1 MNKSLEIYRAC
12 LGKAKWDWHNRAI
25 RHLILIGKAPNTF
38 YLFIFFQVKQ
48 NFLPFQLFCFLFFN
62 FLNVKAGL
70 FQTLTLFGY
79 MKFFIVVFIL
89 SSQIQRHC
97 STDWILTEEQ
107 LDVRVGP
114 SAGVLSFS
122 YFIISLVHFLHA
134 AACHSSKPLDTIN
147 RNETKILNT
156 AKFKKNLYK
165 VIIRWSTFI

>member
-1 MNKSLEIYRAC
+1 MSWKSKMRLAQSC
-12 LGKAKWDWHNRAI
+12 HQTPNSDWKSSQHF
-25 RHLILIGKAPNTF
+25 LF
-38 YLFIFFQVKQ
+38 YFIFFQVKQ
-48 NFLPFQLFCFLFFN
+48 NFLPFQLFSFLFFN

-79 MKFFIVVFIL
+79 MKFCIVVFIL

-97 STDWILTEEQ
+97 STDWILSAGRNLTEEQ

-156 AKFKKNLYK
+156 AKFKKKNLYK

>member
-1 MNKSLEIYRAC
+1 MRLAQSCHQTPNSDWKSSQ
-12 LGKAKWDWHNRAI
+12 H
-25 RHLILIGKAPNTF
+25 F
-38 YLFIFFQVKQ
+38 LFIYFFSSKTK
-48 NFLPFQLFCFLFFN
+48 FSSFPAFLFCFVFFN

-79 MKFFIVVFIL
+79 MKFCTVVFIL

-97 STDWILTEEQ
+97 STDWILSASRNLTEEQ

-114 SAGVLSFS
+114 SAGVLPFS

-156 AKFKKNLYK
+156 AKFKKKSVESNY
-165 VIIRWSTFI
+165 

>member
-1 MNKSLEIYRAC
+1 MSWKSKMRLAQSC
-12 LGKAKWDWHNRAI
+12 HQTPNSDWKSSQHF
-25 RHLILIGKAPNTF
+25 LF
-38 YLFIFFQVKQ
+38 YFIFFSSKTK
-48 NFLPFQLFCFLFFN
+48 FSSFPAFLFCFVFFN

-79 MKFFIVVFIL
+79 MKFCIVVFIL

-97 STDWILTEEQ
+97 STDWILSAGRNLTEEQ

-156 AKFKKNLYK
+156 AKLKKKKSVESNY
-165 VIIRWSTFI
+165 

>member
-1 MNKSLEIYRAC
+1 MSWKSKMRLAQSC
-12 LGKAKWDWHNRAI
+12 HQTPNSDWKSSQHFLFI
-25 RHLILIGKAPNTF
+25 
-38 YLFIFFQVKQ
+38 YLFFSSKTKFSSFPAFF
-48 NFLPFQLFCFLFFN
+48 FSFLFFN

-79 MKFFIVVFIL
+79 MKFCIVVFIL

-97 STDWILTEEQ
+97 STDWILSAGRNLTEEQ

-156 AKFKKNLYK
+156 AKLKKK
-165 VIIRWSTFI
+165 KSV